1 VPALWAVSELRPG
14 PRPAYEHTIL
24 AAVDRTEA
32 ALGPRLDRAIAEGR
46 RGSPGAGWSVATK
59 RLATARLEVVDAAET
74 GGPSPVMGPWFGSVG
89 SAAEPG
95 PRLWVTHLESVA
107 TCPWRAFVGRRLGVR
122 PLPDPHLGL
131 PDLDQRL
138 LGTVVHEVLESI
150 VTGGVTGGK
159 TGYAEALEREPVM
172 VPWPT
177 EEELESL
184 LVAAAARVV
193 FDEGLSGFG
202 LARLL
207 AAQAR
212 PVLAVARM
220 VEWGPSGRLVSV
232 LAAEVEGEI
241 RSGASGRTI
250 AFRADRL
257 DDGGIA
263 TDYKTGKPRSTAKR
277 PSTREAHL
285 LTAVSTGRVLQAVAY
300 ALAAPAGAGTGRYL
314 YLRPDIGDAPPE
326 SRLVEVSGRD
336 PEVIAAFDSAVKAID
351 GSLTAGSAF
360 PRVEEANRKNSE
372 HCGFCEVSEA
382 CRRDDSRFTQT
393 LVELMEAEDGPADEV
408 LTAARGLWWLGV
420 ERKADG

>member
-1 VPALWAVSELRPG
+1 
-14 PRPAYEHTIL
+14 
-24 AAVDRTEA
+24 
-32 ALGPRLDRAIAEGR
+32 
-46 RGSPGAGWSVATK
+46 
-59 RLATARLEVVDAAET
+59 
-74 GGPSPVMGPWFGSVG
+74 
-89 SAAEPG
+89 
-95 PRLWVTHLESVA
+95 VTHLESVA

-138 LGTVVHEVLESI
+138 LGTVVHEVLENI
-150 VTGGVTGGK
+150 VTGGVTGEK
-159 TGYAEALEREPVM
+159 PAYAEALEREPVM
-172 VPWPT
+172 VPWPA
-177 EEELESL
+177 EKDLESL

-212 PVLAVARM
+212 PVLEVART
-220 VEWGPSGRLVSV
+220 VEWGLSGRLVAV

-263 TDYKTGKPRSTAKR
+263 TDYKTGKPRSKAKR
-277 PSTREAHL
+277 PATREAHL

-300 ALAAPAGAGTGRYL
+300 ALAAPAGDGTGRYL

-326 SRLVEVSGRD
+326 SRLVEASGRD
-336 PEVIAAFDSAVKAID
+336 PELIAAFDTAVKAID
-351 GSLTAGSAF
+351 ASLTAGSAF
-360 PRVEEANRKNSE
+360 PRVEEPNGKTSG
-372 HCGFCEVSEA
+372 HCSFCEVSEA
-382 CRRDDSRFTQT
+382 RRRDDSRFTQT
-393 LVELMEAEDGPADEV
+393 LVELMEAVDGPVDEV